1 MKKMT
6 TMNLCLCAAMIAL
19 HVVLEVLCTIW
30 LFDNSVKISL
40 GTLPFI
46 IIALLCGPIEGFIT
60 GFVGTF
66 ISQMITY
73 GITITTPIWLL
84 PGALAGLVCG
94 FVYIAF
100 KRKTKVV
107 PIAVSVC
114 SGIATLV
121 LCNFIGTYLDG
132 VLILKYSTMAIL
144 LAALPVR
151 IGVGICLAIIYT
163 ILAVPICKAL
173 QRLCPAG
180 KRAAKKLKGDTAA

>member
-6 TMNLCLCAAMIAL
+6 TMNLCLCAAMVAL

-46 IIALLCGPIEGFIT
+46 VIALLCGPLEGFIT

-66 ISQMITY
+66 VSQMITY
-73 GITITTPIWLL
+73 GITVTTPIWLM
-84 PGALAGLVCG
+84 PGALAGLTAG
-94 FVYIAF
+94 LVYIAF
-100 KRKTKVV
+100 KRKTKAV

-114 SGIATLV
+114 SGMFMLV

-132 VLILKYSTMAIL
+132 VVILKYSTMEIL

-151 IGVGICLAIIYT
+151 IVVGICLAIIYT
-163 ILAVPICKAL
+163 IVAIPICKAL
-173 QRLCPAG
+173 QKMCPAG
-180 KRAAKKLKGDTAA
+180 ARASRKLKGETPA

>member
-40 GTLPFI
+40 GSLPFV
-46 IIALLCGPIEGFIT
+46 IIALLCGPFEGFIT

-73 GITITTPIWLL
+73 GITITTPIWLM
-84 PGALAGLVCG
+84 PAALCGLVTG

-100 KRKTKVV
+100 KRRTKAV

-132 VLILKYSTMAIL
+132 VLILKYSTMEIL

-163 ILAVPICKAL
+163 ILAIPICKTL
-173 QRLCPAG
+173 QKMCPAG
-180 KRAAKKLKGDTAA
+180 MRAAKKLAKSEQ